1 MCGFLGVFGNSK
13 FNKIIEDSKVLSHRG
28 KDDEGVVKNDDGALK
43 FFRLSINDLSENGNQ
58 PFKINN
64 QYIAINGEIYNH
76 EDLRLSLEKQNV
88 YVEKGSS
95 DCKIASLN
103 LVKNNIS
110 DLEGMFAGVIWDTEK
125 KTISLFRDHLGIK
138 PLYYLVDNQSNYLI
152 YASEIKAILEIFKD
166 KISNNELVSYI
177 LFNGLDTEETLYENI
192 KSVKPGEKIKFWI
205 EKSGEIKSCQ
215 TNFFDS
221 NYKILK
227 DPIEVII
234 PTVEDALIHAVD
246 LHTKMDVNYAFQ
258 LSGGLDSSLLCAL
271 EKKIFSRN
279 IYTFSIS
286 LPDAGKY
293 NEFEN
298 QQKVSSYLNSNHVD
312 IPFTKKDFIED
323 IEHLSYINDFPLI
336 HPNSVPIYKLAKI
349 ARENFKVL
357 ISGEGADELFM
368 GYPKYTYAIH
378 EKTLN
383 LFGKLLFLNNIIP
396 RVGKFKSLF
405 FLLNNQKSALKAFL
419 STRREKQN
427 IFNNQFNYDFRKIE
441 KSFDLGKTIQN
452 DDMFFSL
459 YWLLSRYDRFTMCAN
474 VEGRV
479 PYCDKKLFDICRS
492 IPTKYNL
499 KRGYKKF
506 ILKNIA
512 LKYLPIEIVLQ
523 NKIGFSLPLEKWFTD
538 SSFFISY
545 MNYLLKSD
553 FLSELNIELN
563 NEIRNCNAELIIK
576 KDINLAWKIF
586 SIAIWLRNK

>member
-13 FNKIIEDSKVLSHRG
+13 FNKTIEDSKVLSHRG

-166 KISNNELVSYI
+166 KISNNQLVSYI

-205 EKSGEIKSCQ
+205 EKSGKIKSCQ

-323 IEHLSYINDFPLI
+323 IEYLSYINDFPLI

-427 IFNNQFNYDFRKIE
+427 IFNNQFNSDFRKIE

-459 YWLLSRYDRFTMCAN
+459 YWLLSRYDRFTMSAN

-512 LKYLPIEIVLQ
+512 LKYLPIEIALQ

-538 SSFFISY
+538 SNFFISY

-586 SIAIWLRNK
+586 SIAIWLKNK